1 MKDLDFL
8 KKGIIAHRGIFDNR
22 KVPENSI
29 KAFKNALNKGYA
41 IELDIRL
48 TKDNKIVVFHDDVLG
63 RMTKKKGNIKNL
75 TFEELQKIKLIN
87 TDYTIPSL
95 DEVLS
100 LVNGKVPLLI
110 ELKSSSRSHRLEKE
124 LIKKLDEYKGEFAVQ
139 SFNPFII
146 SYFRFHKKEY
156 IRGLLVSYKKYKSF
170 GTSLSIKLS
179 KPDFL
184 SVSKRMYKN
193 KKIIKY
199 RKKIPVFAWTI
210 DSKDDVKKYQDC
222 FDNLI
227 CNINDIA

>member
-1 MKDLDFL
+1 MKDLEFL

>member
-1 MKDLDFL
+1 MKDLEFL

-110 ELKSSSRSHRLEKE
+110 ELKSTSRSHRLEKE
-124 LIKKLDEYKGEFAVQ
+124 LIKELDEYKGEFAVQ